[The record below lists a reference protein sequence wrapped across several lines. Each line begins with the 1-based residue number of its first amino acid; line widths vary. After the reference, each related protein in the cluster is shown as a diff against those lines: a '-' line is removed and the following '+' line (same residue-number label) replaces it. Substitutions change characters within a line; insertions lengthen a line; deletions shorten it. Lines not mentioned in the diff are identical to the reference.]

1 VNDVINR
8 GSFIRTSRNFPR
20 TDVPQLAVEIDRSY
34 LEIARTINTRTIGF
48 FTVDRS
54 TVTGENWYIFQN
66 KRQQGLRQ
74 VYAVS
79 DSNLTIPHEI
89 TINSVSFF
97 VRVWGEFFDGTN
109 WQNLPYVDVV
119 AATNQI
125 KIAVGNTN
133 IVVTKGA
140 GAPAIVKG
148 LIVLEWVANP

>member
-1 VNDVINR
+1 MNDVINR

-20 TDVPQLAVEIDRSY
+20 SDVPQLAIEVDRSY

-74 VYAVS
+74 VYSVDDAH
-79 DSNLTIPHEI
+79 LTIPHEI

-119 AATNQI
+119 NATNQI
-125 KIAVGNTN
+125 MITVTDTE
-133 IVVTKGA
+133 IIVTKGA
-140 GAPAIVKG
+140 GAPAIDKG
-148 LIVLEWVANP
+148 NIVLEWVANP